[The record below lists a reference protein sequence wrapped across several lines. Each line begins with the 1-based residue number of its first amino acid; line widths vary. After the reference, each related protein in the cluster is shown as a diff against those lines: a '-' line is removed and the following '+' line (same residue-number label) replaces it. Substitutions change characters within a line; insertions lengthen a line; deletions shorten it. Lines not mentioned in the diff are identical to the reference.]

1 MDSLDFNGADHADSG
16 IAARIEE
23 LRRDLRRHE
32 YLYYV
37 LNQPEISDEE
47 FDRRMRELQ
56 ALEAAH
62 PEWITPDSPTQRVGG
77 QPSPE
82 FPSTRHPV
90 PMLSL
95 GNVYT
100 EGELLDFDRRVREGL
115 NGAEHS
121 YVCELKFDGIAVNLQ
136 YIDGKFVQGATR
148 GDGEVGDVITA
159 NLKTIRSL
167 PLQIAAE
174 APAGEIFVRGE
185 VYMERVDF
193 ERLNESRRAEGEPLF
208 ANPRNAT
215 GGTLKNLDPSVVA
228 SRPLRLTCYGLWFAD
243 IENQGWTQERILRWL
258 ENAHFPVS
266 REWRSAPD
274 IQAALNYWRFW
285 GDRRRDLPFDI
296 DGIVVKLNDLVQQAR
311 LGSTAKSPRWAAAFK
326 FKAERVQTILRAIT
340 LQVGRTGA
348 VTPVA
353 ELEPVFLAGSTV
365 KRATLHNE
373 DEIKRLGIRI
383 GDTVFVEKGGDV
395 IPKIVGYDETRR
407 PLDAAEFVMPD
418 RCPVCESPLERPEGE
433 VVRRCI
439 NMACPAQVQK
449 NIEHFVS
456 RTAMDIDGLGEK
468 LIEQLLKTGLVHD
481 PGDLYSLTR
490 EQLIPLE
497 RMAQKSADNLLKALE
512 ASKQRP
518 LTRLI
523 YALGIRHVGIGAAR
537 ILAGKYPSLDSLM
550 KASAEELQEIHEI
563 GPRMAESIM
572 HFFASAKNREIIEKL
587 RRAGVRLTEEQKEQ
601 GSLPLRGKTFVLTG
615 TLENFTRE
623 QAGER
628 IRTLGGEVSSSVSK
642 KTDFVIAGSNPGS
655 KLTRAQELGVKILT
669 EADFLEL
676 LKTQ

>member
-1 MDSLDFNGADHADSG
+1 MNFLNSIDSDRSDAD
-16 IAARIEE
+16 ILARIEE
-23 LRRDLRRHE
+23 LRQDLRRHE

-56 ALEAAH
+56 ALEATH
-62 PEWITPDSPTQRVGG
+62 PEWITSDSPTQRVGG

-115 NGAEHS
+115 QGVAYS
-121 YVCELKFDGIAVNLQ
+121 YICELKFDGIAVNLQ
-136 YIDGKFVQGATR
+136 YKDGKFVQGATR

-167 PLQIAAE
+167 PLQIAVE
-174 APAGEIFVRGE
+174 APAPEIFVRGE
-185 VYMERVDF
+185 VYMERTDF

-215 GGTLKNLDPSVVA
+215 GGTLKNLDPSIVA
-228 SRPLRLTCYGLWFAD
+228 SRPLRLTCYGLWFVD
-243 IENQGWTQERILRWL
+243 IEGQGWTQERILRWL
-258 ENAHFPVS
+258 EEAHFPVS
-266 REWRSAPD
+266 REWRPAPD
-274 IQAALNYWRFW
+274 IRSVMEYWRLW
-285 GDRRRDLPFDI
+285 GDLRRNLPFDI
-296 DGIVVKLNDLVQQAR
+296 DGIVVKLNDLAQQAR
-311 LGSTAKSPRWAAAFK
+311 LGATSKSPRWAAAYK
-326 FKAERVQTILRAIT
+326 FKAERAQTILRAIT

-353 ELEPVFLAGSTV
+353 ELDPVFLAGSTV

-395 IPKIVGYDETRR
+395 IPKIVGYDEAKR
-407 PLDAAEFVMPD
+407 PAGALEFVMPD
-418 RCPVCESPLERPEGE
+418 RCPACDSLLDRPEGE

-456 RTAMDIDGLGEK
+456 RTAMDIEGLGEK
-468 LIEQLLKTGLVHD
+468 LIEQLLKAGLVHD
-481 PGDLYSLTR
+481 PGDLYALTR

-497 RMAQKSADNLLKALE
+497 RMAEKSAENLLKALQE
-512 ASKQRP
+512 SKQRP
-518 LTRLI
+518 LARLI

-537 ILAGKYPSLDSLM
+537 ILAGRYSSLDSLM
-550 KASAEELQEIHEI
+550 KANAAELQEIHEI
-563 GPRMAESIM
+563 GPRMAESIV
-572 HFFASAKNREIIEKL
+572 HFFESAKNREIIEKL
-587 RRAGVRLTEEQKEQ
+587 RRAGVRLAEEKKVLGPLPFQ
-601 GSLPLRGKTFVLTG
+601 GKNFVLTG

-628 IRTLGGEVSSSVSK
+628 IRALGGEVSSSVSNR
-642 KTDFVIAGSNPGS
+642 TDFVIAGANPGT

-669 EADFLEL
+669 EADFLAI
-676 LKTQ
+676 LKSK